1 MGTGGEHAE
10 PSRPIAFAGDYPGC
24 IPDGAIA
31 QTRLAIA
38 LAIAG
43 AGGPWTKMNRSL
55 SQIFEI
61 APT

>member
-1 MGTGGEHAE
+1 MVIGGEHAE
-10 PSRPIAFAGDYPGC
+10 PSRPVDFAADYPGC

-55 SQIFEI
+55 SQTYEI
-61 APT
+61 EPT